1 MADERNIAKIIAGVV
16 GVGIVGAG
24 IAALI
29 NSINDDSSSYTPNYE
44 DSGNDDDDE
53 DYDNVPSVDEIFES
67 ERIQQDVNS
76 IWDDYENVNFVQ
88 REIRNDIE
96 YAQREFDRQS
106 QKSGV
111 EYLYIDFTQYL
122 KSGSRNRNDVYLEP
136 LEDQFE
142 KVRRKLALHGKND
155 ITDLRKFV
163 SLCFPLIKSAYYVS
177 LPSFE
182 RSIETFTQYGQTFE
196 CIYNMVIRPEKS
208 GIVSSVLPKELDV
221 VLVGDLVFKNNIIS
235 FVVKGLDLID
245 ENVEKFGELRIE
257 SAAACAITKNDRN
270 LPDYG
275 LDSRDLYKPFLTR
288 DTVLSL
294 CENVYPIENPEKA
307 IAVFEEWKKY
317 VDFRKYFL
325 NVQSQRNEHINN
337 VSYINAYS
345 ISRTEYRKN
354 EEAYVN
360 HLLDGNKNFI
370 QKDYVLLDEDT
381 EGAAEFPLIKVE
393 ISKNLTEIN
402 KRLAKDKKISN
413 YERELRRFSR
423 TQVALSQNNPC
434 NDVSVGMG
442 V

>member
-1 MADERNIAKIIAGVV
+1 MADEKNIAKIIAGVV

-29 NSINDDSSSYTPNYE
+29 NSINDDTSSYTPNY
-44 DSGNDDDDE
+44 DNSSVDDDDDE
-53 DYDNVPSVDEIFES
+53 DYDNVSSADEIFES
-67 ERIQQDVNS
+67 EGVQQDTNS
-76 IWDDYENVNFVQ
+76 LWADYENANFEK

-96 YAQREFDRQS
+96 YTQREFDCQS

-142 KVRRKLALHGKND
+142 KVRRKLVLHGKND
-155 ITDLRKFV
+155 ITDLSKFV

-182 RSIETFTQYGQTFE
+182 RAIETFSQYGQTFE

-257 SAAACAITKNDRN
+257 SAAA
-270 LPDYG
+270 
-275 LDSRDLYKPFLTR
+275 
-288 DTVLSL
+288 
-294 CENVYPIENPEKA
+294 
-307 IAVFEEWKKY
+307 
-317 VDFRKYFL
+317 
-325 NVQSQRNEHINN
+325 
-337 VSYINAYS
+337 
-345 ISRTEYRKN
+345 
-354 EEAYVN
+354 
-360 HLLDGNKNFI
+360 
-370 QKDYVLLDEDT
+370 
-381 EGAAEFPLIKVE
+381 
-393 ISKNLTEIN
+393 
-402 KRLAKDKKISN
+402 
-413 YERELRRFSR
+413 
-423 TQVALSQNNPC
+423 
-434 NDVSVGMG
+434 
-442 V
+442 